1 MVTLLMG
8 NSETETAGG
17 EGGNDGL
24 WIPAGEVE
32 AATGWTMKPEG
43 FCHEEVCVLVPPE
56 RKADFVRD
64 GQVNVAA
71 FWRHMGRPA
80 LHDEAGKVW
89 VLGESAGNRAAQLAT
104 LEAPDFTLPDLEGK
118 LHRLSDYRGRKVLLV
133 TWASW

>member
-8 NSETETAGG
+8 NSETEAAGG
-17 EGGNDGL
+17 EGGGDRL
-24 WIPAGEVE
+24 WIPVGEVE

-43 FCHEEVCVLVPPE
+43 FCREEVCVLVPPE
-56 RKADFVRD
+56 RGAEFVRD

-71 FWRHMGRPA
+71 FWRHMSRPA

-89 VLGESAGNRAAQLAT
+89 VLGESAVNRAAQLAT

-118 LHRLSDYRGRKVLLV
+118 PHRLSDYRGRKVLLV